1 MSYESNLG
9 LRPVLPGASDSVREL
24 YGPVLEELSMLEHE
38 RWMKDK
44 LAEGWRYG
52 RKKDPELKLSPEMVP
67 FDELDPQVKA
77 FIRKAVRHFP
87 EYLEAI
93 GYELYQKGY

>member
-1 MSYESNLG
+1 
-9 LRPVLPGASDSVREL
+9 
-24 YGPVLEELSMLEHE
+24 
-38 RWMKDK
+38 
-44 LAEGWRYG
+44 
-52 RKKDPELKLSPEMVP
+52 MVP
-67 FDELDPQVKA
+67 FDELDPQVKE

>member
-1 MSYESNLG
+1 MDVG
-9 LRPVLPGASDSVREL
+9 LRPILPGAVDTVTEL
-24 YGPVLEELSMLEHE
+24 YGPVLERLSELEHE
-38 RWMKDK
+38 RWMRDK
-44 LAEGWRYG
+44 LKQGWRYG
-52 RKKDPELKLSPEMVP
+52 TARDADLKLSPEMVP
-67 FDELDPQVKA
+67 FDELDPQVKE